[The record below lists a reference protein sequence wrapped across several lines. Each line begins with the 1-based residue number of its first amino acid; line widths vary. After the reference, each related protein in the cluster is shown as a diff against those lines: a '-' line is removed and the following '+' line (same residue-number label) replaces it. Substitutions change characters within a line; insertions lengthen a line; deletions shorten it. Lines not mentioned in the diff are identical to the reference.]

1 MNILAIRSIEKI
13 TRFLCRSVAR
23 FTPKR
28 EIERNG
34 PYKTRYF
41 LYGKTK
47 SSPDEQLRIVLH
59 RYYRGDPSGEL
70 HNHPW
75 AWAWSLILAGGYEEE
90 RIVGPGIQTLR
101 YRAGDV
107 NRLDRGDL
115 HRISVVDGETWTLFI
130 TGPRV
135 NDAWTFWDP
144 IRDIVRHHEA
154 PREGGPNGVTP
165 ARVPADHTPL
175 CNATGS
181 DACCKACLG
190 ELLAK
195 KQCCHLIEPYVTE
208 GRDQYTCILPAGHEE
223 WQPKHSTLDEQ
234 LEALR
239 AREP

>member
-1 MNILAIRSIEKI
+1 
-13 TRFLCRSVAR
+13 V
-23 FTPKR
+23 
-28 EIERNG
+28 
-34 PYKTRYF
+34 
-41 LYGKTK
+41 
-47 SSPDEQLRIVLH
+47 VLH
-59 RYYRGDPSGEL
+59 RYHRGDPSGEL

-90 RIVGPGIQTLR
+90 RIVGPGIVTRR
-101 YRAGDV
+101 YRPGDV

-130 TGPRV
+130 TGPRT

-144 IRDIVRHHEA
+144 IRDITRHHDA
-154 PREGGPNGVTP
+154 PRESGPNGVTP
-165 ARVPADHTPL
+165 ARVAAAHTPL

-195 KQCCHLIEPYVTE
+195 KQCCHLIVPYIAQD
-208 GRDQYTCILPAGHEE
+208 RDQYTCILPAGHEE

-234 LEALR
+234 IDLLR
-239 AREP
+239 ARRQT